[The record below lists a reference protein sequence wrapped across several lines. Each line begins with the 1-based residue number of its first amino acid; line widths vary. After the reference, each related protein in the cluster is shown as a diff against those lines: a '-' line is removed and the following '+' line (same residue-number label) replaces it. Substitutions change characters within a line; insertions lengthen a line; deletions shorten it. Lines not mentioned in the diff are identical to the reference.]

1 MYEIKR
7 TVYYSHIGA
16 DRQMRRSAMVDFM
29 QDCCTLSRANDAVI
43 GALMQKGR
51 LLFVA
56 YRQLDLYRLPEYLE
70 ELTVRT
76 YLFESRRVY
85 GRRCTELI
93 GQNGEICARSYLVST
108 LVNGETFKPAL
119 MTPEEDKA
127 LGLLPAPE
135 GYELTDRRI
144 ALPDGEPKRFESF
157 VTLHCQTDTNA
168 HINNARYFDIVDEL
182 LPAGTKVSR
191 VRCEYRSSVMP
202 GDKLYPLLWERDG
215 VYTAELLTEDGT
227 PAAILEVS

>member
-29 QDCCTLSRANDAVI
+29 QDCCTLSRAHDSVI
-43 GALMQKGR
+43 GPLMKQGR

-56 YRQLDLYRLPEYLE
+56 YRQLDICRLPEYLE

-85 GRRCTELI
+85 GRRCTELV
-93 GQNGEICARSYLVST
+93 GQKGEICARSYLVST
-108 LVNGETFKPAL
+108 LVNGDTLKPAL
-119 MTPEEDKA
+119 MTPEEDRA
-127 LGLLPAPE
+127 IELLPAPE

-144 ALPDGEPKRFESF
+144 SIPEGEPKAFEPF
-157 VTLHCQTDTNA
+157 TTLRCQTDTNT

-182 LPAGTKVSR
+182 LPPGTAVKR

-202 GDKLYPLLWERDG
+202 GDKLIPQLWERDG
-215 VYTAELLTEDGT
+215 VYTARLLTEEGA
-227 PAAILEVS
+227 PAAILEIS